1 MIEKINQLA
10 NGIVESEVAKLR
22 VKPAY
27 IDVQLMYGKE
37 NRLELEIQSLNHR
50 YFKALAYTDDLRIK
64 VLEPQ
69 FGGLRTKIHIKA
81 DDTCFLSKEDIE
93 GNIYLVTNAG
103 EITVPYVFRLGM
115 TQTERLLKNLDSID
129 AFVKIAKVDYD
140 TALRLFEYKDF
151 TLAEFMKDTR
161 LGAIYNALKKKD
173 ASALEEFLCACG
185 IKERISLN
193 FAKEKY
199 VFAYNGTDKT
209 FSIPIRKQSWG
220 YCNFDVSCETDFI
233 HLSQSS
239 LSNEDF
245 NKDTCYFNFEV
256 LDKLPNSKHNKAVII
271 FSNAISRYKIEVEL
285 VSNQAKRDNVNNS
298 YKKNISSYF
307 NLRLQYEYEPD
318 DIIPELMILELD
330 ELISK
335 EVELKKYSFL
345 KAEALCLL
353 RRYKEAEEILER
365 YKDSVVAL
373 KDEEVLD
380 YVLFEYIVALM
391 EDDDNVNH
399 DFTKLLRRMIN
410 EGEYLLMPLLIK
422 FDRRCKYKPSLVF
435 ELINEAFYAGS
446 RSPFLYL
453 VYIKFISEN
462 LDFLHDLTNLELQV
476 FNFGLDRGILSKE
489 LVDEIVQ
496 RAKSIRKYSNLT
508 YILFKK
514 IYDKYKED
522 AYLEALCAVLIR
534 GDIRTACV
542 NEYFEKAI
550 DNNLEL
556 FGIYEQYIY
565 TLGKEKTGLFKEKIL
580 RYFLG
585 DNALSPDYRA
595 LLYENVVLYA
605 GRDAKIYEEYKAL
618 IFQFMLEQINAHAI
632 TKPLLSIYNE
642 FIDADIVDSRLA
654 KVLPDIVSAQML
666 KLEQEGIDKV
676 IVVYPELKGE
686 NVYRYNSNLH
696 YIPVYSKDAIVF
708 VEDEDGIRYYVETDK
723 TTLIKNKEEVLNRC
737 YLIYPEHVVYKLAKL
752 SSILA
757 AGHVAAEDV
766 TLIQRAA
773 ADNSLSDIY
782 KANILSKLIDY
793 LREDSKT
800 PSGPDIWNVSNNH
813 DFLLRASS
821 DTHISVADRGK
832 ICDTLI
838 NLGYINESYQMIQ
851 MLGIE
856 VISPDSARRLC
867 NKLISD
873 KSKYDPNVIKYLAFK
888 VFRQGNYDINI
899 MEYLCRSFNH
909 CIKDMYELLERAVID
924 NVDTY
929 DLEERVLIY
938 MLFTGNLSSID
949 QVFAWY
955 VSRKKTGVSIVKA
968 YFAVKCVGYFIR
980 DEKISAHVFERLEQ
994 SILSLDDYTSIPMIY
1009 QLAITKY
1016 YSELA
1021 VLDERQQKVVSD
1033 IIDNLM
1039 AYPIVFPYFKKLTK
1053 YVSLP
1058 QDIMDKEFLVY
1069 KSSSEKSPRLK
1080 SRVYPYDASFT
1091 EERFDYHYMN
1101 IYIKER
1107 LLFSGDR
1114 WEYMIYEEVE
1124 GQEKLTESSTI
1135 VHEEAIEAL
1144 SFSRFDRINEIDIL
1158 LNDDEADIYDENL
1171 IKDRL
1176 VKYLLDDEIARETF
1190 NLMM

>member
-10 NGIVESEVAKLR
+10 NGTVETEVAKLR
-22 VKPAY
+22 VKPEY
-27 IDVQLMYGKE
+27 IDVALIYGKE
-37 NRLELEIQSLNHR
+37 NKLELEIQSMNHR
-50 YFKALAYTDDLRIK
+50 YFKGLAYTDDLRVK

-81 DDTCFLSKEDIE
+81 DDTCFLNKEDIE

-115 TQTERLLKNLDSID
+115 TQTEKLLKNLDSID
-129 AFVKIAKVDYD
+129 SFVKIAKIDFD
-140 TALRLFEYKDF
+140 TALRLFSYKDF

-161 LGAIYNALKKKD
+161 AGAIYNALKTKD

-185 IKERISLN
+185 IKERIRLN
-193 FAKEKY
+193 FSKEKY
-199 VFAYNGTDKT
+199 VFADNGTDKT
-209 FSIPIRKQSWG
+209 FTIPIRRQSWG
-220 YCNFDVSCETDFI
+220 YCKFDVSCESDFI
-233 HLSQSS
+233 YLSKKS
-239 LSNEDF
+239 LSNDDF
-245 NKDTCYFNFEV
+245 TKDTCYFNF
-256 LDKLPNSKHNKAVII
+256 DISDDLPPSRHNKAVIT
-271 FSNAISRYKIEVEL
+271 FSNAVSEYKIEVEL
-285 VSNQAKRDNVNNS
+285 VSNQVKKEEIDNS

-307 NLRLQYEYEPD
+307 NLRMQYEYEPE
-318 DIIPELMILELD
+318 DIIPELMMLELD

-335 EVELKKYSFL
+335 GIEVKKYSFL

-353 RRYKEAEEILER
+353 KRYKEAEEILDAFH
-365 YKDSVVAL
+365 DSVVAL
-373 KDEEVLD
+373 KDEEALD
-380 YVLFEYIVALM
+380 YVLFEYIIALI
-391 EDDDNVNH
+391 EDDDVINH
-399 DFTKLLRRMIN
+399 DFGKILRRLIS
-410 EGEYLLMPLLIK
+410 EGEYQLMPLLIK

-453 VYIKFISEN
+453 AYIKFISQN

-476 FNFGLDRGILSKE
+476 FNFGIDRGLLSKE
-489 LVDEIVQ
+489 LIDEIVQ
-496 RAKSIRKYSNLT
+496 RAKSIRKYSGLT

-514 IYDKYKED
+514 IYDKFKES
-522 AYLEALCAVLIR
+522 AYLEALCSVIIR
-534 GDIRTACV
+534 GDVREPYV

-550 DNNLEL
+550 DDDLEL

-565 TLGKEKTGLFKEKIL
+565 TLKKEKTGLFKENIL
-580 RYFLG
+580 NYFLG
-585 DNALSPDYRA
+585 DNALTADYRA

-605 GRDAKIYEEYKAL
+605 DKSSKIYEEYRPL
-618 IFQFMLEQINAHAI
+618 IYQFMLEQINARAI
-632 TKPLLSIYNE
+632 SKPLISIYNE
-642 FIDADIVDSRLA
+642 FINADMVDSRLA
-654 KVLPDIVSAQML
+654 RVLPDIVTAQML
-666 KLEQEGIDKV
+666 KLERDDVEKIV
-676 IVVYPELKGE
+676 VVYPELKSE
-686 NVYRYNSNLH
+686 NVYKYDSDL
-696 YIPVYSKDAIVF
+696 YFVPIYSKEAIVF
-708 VEDEDGIRYYVETDK
+708 LQDDNGVRYYVETDK
-723 TTLIKNKEEVLNRC
+723 TILIKNKDEVLNRC
-737 YLIYPEHVVYKLAKL
+737 YQIYPEHVVYKLAKL

-757 AGHVAAEDV
+757 SGHIAAEDV

-773 ADNSLSDIY
+773 VDNSLSDIY

-813 DFLLRASS
+813 DFLLRAGT
-821 DTHISVADRGK
+821 DTHISVTDRGK

-838 NLGYINESYQMIQ
+838 NLGYINESYQMLQ
-851 MLGIE
+851 VLGLE
-856 VISPDSARRLC
+856 VISPESARRLC
-867 NKLISD
+867 NKLIVD
-873 KSKYDPNVIKYLAFK
+873 RTKFDPNVVKYLAFK
-888 VFRQGNYDINI
+888 VFKQGNYDINI
-899 MEYLCRSFNH
+899 IEYLCRNFNH
-909 CIKDMYELLERAVID
+909 YIKDMYDLLERAIID

-938 MLFTGNLSSID
+938 MLFTGNLSNID

-955 VSRKKTGVSIVKA
+955 VSRKKTNVTIVKA
-968 YFAVKCVGYFIR
+968 YFAVKCVGYFIH

-994 SILSLDDYTSIPMIY
+994 SILSMDDYTSIPMIY

-1021 VLDERQQKVVSD
+1021 VLDEKQQKVVSD

-1058 QDIMDKEFLVY
+1058 QDIVDKEFLVY
-1069 KSSSEKSPRLK
+1069 KSSLEKSPRLK

-1114 WEYMIYEEVE
+1114 WEYMIYEEIE
-1124 GQEKLTESSTI
+1124 GQEKLTQSASI

-1158 LNDDEADIYDENL
+1158 LNDDEVDIYDENL

-1176 VKYLLDDEIARETF
+1176 VKYLIDDEIARETF